1 MKKTRFT
8 ETQIVSILNQQ
19 ESGRSVRDICREHAI
34 AEGTF
39 YKWKNKYG
47 GMVVSDVKRLKEL
60 SLTIEKGKMTAI
72 VGESGSGKSSLF
84 SIIQGLYPIR
94 EGGVKIGEFDLNQIN
109 PQSLRSLIV
118 SVPQNIQLFSG
129 NVIENIAIGDPIP
142 DIKRVISLCQ
152 ELGISDFIEKI
163 PTSYETQLGENGTML
178 SGGQKQRIAIA
189 RALYRNP
196 EILLLDEATSALD
209 TNSEQLIHQVFEK
222 YRKQGKTIL
231 VIAHR
236 LSTIMH
242 ADHIIVLRE
251 GKLAEQG
258 SHAELMMMKGE
269 YSNLIKVTKKRVHI

>member
-1 MKKTRFT
+1 MDLEREKIENKINLDRESMGDIIFEHVHFSYGTRVEVFK
-8 ETQIVSILNQQ
+8 
-19 ESGRSVRDICREHAI
+19 D
-34 AEGTF
+34 
-39 YKWKNKYG
+39 
-47 GMVVSDVKRLKEL
+47 L

-94 EGGVKIGEFDLNQIN
+94 EGRVKVGEIDLAQIN
-109 PQSLRSLIV
+109 PQSLRTLIV

-142 DIKRVISLCQ
+142 DIKRIISLCQ

-163 PTSYETQLGENGTML
+163 PTSYETPLGENGTML

-189 RALYRNP
+189 RALYRDP

-209 TNSEQLIHQVFEK
+209 TNSEQVIHQVFEK
-222 YRKQGKTIL
+222 YRKLGKTIL

-236 LSTIMH
+236 LSTIINS
-242 ADHIIVLRE
+242 DHIIVLSH
-251 GKLAEQG
+251 GKIAQQG
-258 SHAELMMMKGE
+258 SHKDLIGLEGE
-269 YSNLIKVTKKRVHI
+269 YASLINGSPNFKN